1 MCVYVTSRDH
11 AADYERAWRAKER
24 ADAEK
29 KAAQLADI
37 LESREQMAVQKQRV
51 LSQAAQM
58 EKEQFERIL
67 QVSSGDNAYAY
78 HIHANVLHM
87 FITYTPTCCT
97 WGALSPRKSSFSAF
111 FGSALSAPP
120 PNLHPFRIR
129 LSLSLIWCV
138 REHVSAKRACVK
150 RDLVQCQK
158 RPTTVLKET

>member
-1 MCVYVTSRDH
+1 VCVYVTSRDH

-97 WGALSPRKSSFSAF
+97 CSSHTHQRVAHGGHFPPEKAVSAHSSGLLS
-111 FGSALSAPP
+111 LPP
-120 PNLHPFRIR
+120 PQTSTPFEFVC
-129 LSLSLIWCV
+129 L
-138 REHVSAKRACVK
+138 
-150 RDLVQCQK
+150 
-158 RPTTVLKET
+158 